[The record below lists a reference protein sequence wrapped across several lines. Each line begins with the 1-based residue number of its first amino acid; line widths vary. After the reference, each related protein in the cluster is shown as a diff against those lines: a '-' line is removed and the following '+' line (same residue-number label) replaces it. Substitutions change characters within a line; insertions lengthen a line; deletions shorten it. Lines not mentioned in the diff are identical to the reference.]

1 MSISNIIEKKSIKQ
15 EIILKI
21 FPLSILFFSV
31 YTFISF
37 FVIRDYIG
45 GYILLACFLFCIVS
59 IVVYFKTKNL
69 KLIGN
74 MLASLGIP
82 VLLPWLI
89 TGGPFGS
96 SFWWSLVYVVWA
108 FLVTDKKS
116 AIFWLCLY
124 LFLCF
129 IIAILYKNGY
139 IKMAYSFFDLLNLL
153 FAYVFIFILIYFF
166 DSVSEYYLKLSSNR
180 EEELTQLNNDLTAT
194 NAELE
199 QFAYV
204 ASHDLQEPLRTI
216 SNYVGL
222 VDEKLGDKK
231 DSNITQY
238 FAYVLSAT
246 SRMQMLV
253 KDLMEYSR
261 VGKNPVFEEE
271 ESNAKIVFKNLP
283 VITAV
288 DIEIKRLFQNLID
301 NSIKFRRKDV
311 PPEITIDVEEKPDE
325 YLFSIKDNGIGINE
339 KYIPKLFIIFQRLH
353 SAEEYPGTGIGLVT
367 AKKIV
372 TLHNGKIWVDGKEN
386 EGCTFYFTIPR
397 KNFNRI

>member
-1 MSISNIIEKKSIKQ
+1 
-15 EIILKI
+15 
-21 FPLSILFFSV
+21 
-31 YTFISF
+31 
-37 FVIRDYIG
+37 
-45 GYILLACFLFCIVS
+45 
-59 IVVYFKTKNL
+59 
-69 KLIGN
+69 
-74 MLASLGIP
+74 
-82 VLLPWLI
+82 
-89 TGGPFGS
+89 
-96 SFWWSLVYVVWA
+96 
-108 FLVTDKKS
+108 
-116 AIFWLCLY
+116 
-124 LFLCF
+124 
-129 IIAILYKNGY
+129 
-139 IKMAYSFFDLLNLL
+139 MAYSFFDLLNLL